1 MNKLVLCTQKRIR
14 TATTMA
20 KIPRGM
26 TANMMQIVRVNA
38 AGRENGTSYGMQV
51 ARCDMS
57 KFSARRKKPK
67 KKMMICEDC
76 GAEILSPHGHKRR
89 FCDECEVKRHRVQSK
104 RSHERSK
111 RGETTRPLM
120 LLHCSVCGADIM
132 RSRQMRNLKC
142 DACKQVAR
150 KRASEQYR
158 ERQRLAAV

>member
-1 MNKLVLCTQKRIR
+1 MMPRL
-14 TATTMA
+14 
-20 KIPRGM
+20 PRGM

-38 AGRENGTSYGMQV
+38 AGRDNGTSYGMQV

-57 KFSARRKKPK
+57 EFAAHRKKPK
-67 KKMMICEDC
+67 KKKMICEDC

-89 FCDECEVKRHRVQSK
+89 FCDECAAKRHRARSK
-104 RSHERSK
+104 RSHERIQ